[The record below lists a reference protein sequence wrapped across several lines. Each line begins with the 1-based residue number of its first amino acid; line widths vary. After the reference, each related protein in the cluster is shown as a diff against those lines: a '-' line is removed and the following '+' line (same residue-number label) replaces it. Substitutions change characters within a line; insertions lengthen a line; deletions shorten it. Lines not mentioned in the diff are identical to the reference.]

1 MADTPG
7 FDYGTILQASPVV
20 LGMMEDSPEGVFS
33 RLFDALVAM
42 GCLPADLRETARAAV
57 NAREQA
63 GCTALANG
71 IAIPHG
77 YMDEVERP
85 VVAIGVHT
93 RGVDC
98 SSIDGQPTRIFIL
111 LLNHQGSRD
120 HIRFLAA
127 VNRRLIIP
135 EVRVGVLMAQTRD
148 EVLHLLA
155 SKTRHL

>member
-1 MADTPG
+1 
-7 FDYGTILQASPVV
+7 
-20 LGMMEDSPEGVFS
+20 
-33 RLFDALVAM
+33 
-42 GCLPADLRETARAAV
+42 LPADLRETARAAV

-77 YMDEVERP
+77 YMDEVENP

-93 RGVDC
+93 NGVDC

-135 EVRVGVLMAQTRD
+135 EVRVGILVAQSRD

-155 SKTRHL
+155 G

>member
-1 MADTPG
+1 MTDTPG
-7 FDYGTILQASPVV
+7 FDYDAILQASPVV
-20 LGMMEDSPEGVFS
+20 LGMTEDSPEGVFS

-77 YMDEVERP
+77 YMDEVEKP

-135 EVRVGVLMAQTRD
+135 EVRVGILMAQTRA
-148 EVLHLLA
+148 EVIRLLA
-155 SKTRHL
+155 G

>member
-20 LGMMEDSPEGVFS
+20 LGMTEDSPEGVFS

-42 GCLPADLRETARAAV
+42 GCLPADLRETARSAV
-57 NAREQA
+57 NAREQVV
-63 GCTALANG
+63 CTALANG

-77 YMDEVERP
+77 YMDEVEKP

-155 SKTRHL
+155 S

>member
-1 MADTPG
+1 MTDVSG
-7 FDYGTILQASPVV
+7 FDYDTILQASPIV
-20 LGMMEDSPEGVFS
+20 LGMTEGSPEVVFS
-33 RLFDALVAM
+33 RLFESLVAA
-42 GCLPADLRETARAAV
+42 GRLPVGLREKARAAV
-57 NAREQA
+57 NAREA
-63 GCTALANG
+63 VGSTALANG

-85 VVAIGVHT
+85 IAAIGVHKS
-93 RGVDC
+93 GVDC

-111 LLNHQGSRD
+111 LLNHLGSCD

-135 EVRVGVLMAQTRD
+135 EVRVGILVAQTRD

-155 SKTRHL
+155 G

>member
-1 MADTPG
+1 MK
-7 FDYGTILQASPVV
+7 AS
-20 LGMMEDSPEGVFS
+20 E
-33 RLFDALVAM
+33 A
-42 GCLPADLRETARAAV
+42 
-57 NAREQA
+57 A

-77 YMDEVERP
+77 YMDEVEKP

-135 EVRVGVLMAQTRD
+135 EIRAAILVAQSRD

-155 SKTRHL
+155 G

>member
-1 MADTPG
+1 MLMTDTPG
-7 FDYGTILQASPVV
+7 FDYDAILQASPVV
-20 LGMMEDSPEGVFS
+20 LGMTEDTPEGVFS
-33 RLFDALVAM
+33 RLFDALVAA
-42 GCLPADLRETARAAV
+42 GRLPADLREKARAAV
-57 NAREQA
+57 NAREAA

-85 VVAIGVHT
+85 VVAIGVHKS
-93 RGVDC
+93 GVDC

-111 LLNHQGSRD
+111 LLNHLGSRD

-135 EVRVGVLMAQTRD
+135 EVRAGILMAQTRD
-148 EVLHLLA
+148 EVLRLLA
-155 SKTRHL
+155 G

>member
-1 MADTPG
+1 MADAPE
-7 FDYGTILQASPVV
+7 FDFDAILRASPVV
-20 LGMMEDSPEGVFS
+20 LGMTEESPEGVFS
-33 RLFDALVAM
+33 RLFDALVAERR
-42 GCLPADLRETARAAV
+42 LPADLREKARAAV

-77 YMDEVERP
+77 YMDELESP
-85 VVAIGVHT
+85 VVAIGVHA

-111 LLNHQGSRD
+111 LLNHLGSRD

-135 EVRVGVLMAQTRD
+135 EIRAAILVAQSRD

-155 SKTRHL
+155 G

>member
-7 FDYGTILQASPVV
+7 FDYSTILQASPVV
-20 LGMMEDSPEGVFS
+20 LGMTEDSPEGVFS

-42 GCLPADLRETARAAV
+42 GCLPAELRETARAAV

-77 YMDEVERP
+77 YMDEVESP
-85 VVAIGVHT
+85 VVAIGVHA

-98 SSIDGQPTRIFIL
+98 SSIDGQPSRIFIL
-111 LLNHQGSRD
+111 LLNHLGSRD

-135 EVRVGVLMAQTRD
+135 EVRAGILVAQSRD

-155 SKTRHL
+155 G

>member
-1 MADTPG
+1 MADSPG
-7 FDYGTILQASPVV
+7 FDYDAILQASPVV
-20 LGMMEDSPEGVFS
+20 LGMTEDSPEGVFS

-42 GCLPADLRETARAAV
+42 GRLPADLRETARAAV
-57 NAREQA
+57 NAREQD

-77 YMDEVERP
+77 YMDELEQP
-85 VVAIGVHT
+85 VVAIGVHAH
-93 RGVDC
+93 GVDC
-98 SSIDGQPTRIFIL
+98 SSIDGQPSRIFIL

-135 EVRVGVLMAQTRD
+135 EVRAGILVAPTRE
-148 EVLHLLA
+148 EVLRLL
-155 SKTRHL
+155 RG

>member
-1 MADTPG
+1 MMTEVPG
-7 FDYGTILQASPVV
+7 FDYGAILQASPVV
-20 LGMMEDSPEGVFS
+20 LGMTENSPEGVFS
-33 RLFDALVAM
+33 RLFDALVAA
-42 GCLPADLRETARAAV
+42 GCLQADLREKARAAV

-77 YMDEVERP
+77 YMDEVEKP
-85 VVAIGVHT
+85 VAAIGVHA

-135 EVRVGVLMAQTRD
+135 EIRAAVLVAQSRD

-155 SKTRHL
+155 G

>member
-1 MADTPG
+1 MSDTSG
-7 FDYGTILQASPVV
+7 FDYGAILQASPVV
-20 LGMMEDSPEGVFS
+20 LGMTEDSPEAVFS
-33 RLFDALVAM
+33 RLFDALVAA

-77 YMDEVERP
+77 YMDELESP
-85 VVAIGVHT
+85 VVAIGVHA

-98 SSIDGQPTRIFIL
+98 SSIDGQPSRIFIL
-111 LLNHQGSRD
+111 LLNKRDSRD

-135 EVRVGVLMAQTRD
+135 EVRVGILVAQSRD
-148 EVLHLLA
+148 EVLRLLA
-155 SKTRHL
+155 S

>member
-7 FDYGTILQASPVV
+7 FDYDAILQASPVV
-20 LGMMEDSPEGVFS
+20 LGMTEDSPEGVFS

-77 YMDEVERP
+77 YMDEVEKP

-135 EVRVGVLMAQTRD
+135 EVRVGILMAQTRA
-148 EVLHLLA
+148 EVIRLLA
-155 SKTRHL
+155 G

>member
-20 LGMMEDSPEGVFS
+20 LGMTEDSPEGVFS
-33 RLFDALVAM
+33 RLFDALVAT

-77 YMDEVERP
+77 YLDEVERP
-85 VVAIGVHT
+85 VVAIGVHA

-98 SSIDGQPTRIFIL
+98 SSIDGQPSRIFIL
-111 LLNHQGSRD
+111 LLNHPGSRD

-135 EVRVGVLMAQTRD
+135 EVRAAILVAQSRD

-155 SKTRHL
+155 G

>member
-1 MADTPG
+1 MTDTPG

-20 LGMMEDSPEGVFS
+20 LSMTEDSPEAVFS
-33 RLFDALVAM
+33 RLFDALVAA
-42 GCLPADLRETARAAV
+42 GCLSADLRETARAAV

-77 YMDEVERP
+77 YMDEVEKP

-135 EVRVGVLMAQTRD
+135 EVRVGILMAQTRD

-155 SKTRHL
+155 S

>member
-1 MADTPG
+1 MADVSG
-7 FDYGTILQASPVV
+7 FDFDALLQTCPVV
-20 LGMMEDSPEGVFS
+20 LGMTENSPEGVFS
-33 RLFDALVAM
+33 HLFDALVAT
-42 GCLPADLRETARAAV
+42 GCLPADLRESARAAV
-57 NAREQA
+57 NAREQV

-85 VVAIGVHT
+85 VVAIGVHAS
-93 RGVDC
+93 GVDC

-111 LLNHQGSRD
+111 LLNKRDSRD

-135 EVRVGVLMAQTRD
+135 EIRAAILVAQSRD
-148 EVLHLLA
+148 EVLRLLA
-155 SKTRHL
+155 G

>member
-1 MADTPG
+1 MADIPG
-7 FDYGTILQASPVV
+7 FDYDAILRASPVV
-20 LGMMEDSPEGVFS
+20 LGMTEDSPEGVFS

-42 GCLPADLRETARAAV
+42 GCLPADLRETARAAIS
-57 NAREQA
+57 AREQA

-77 YMDEVERP
+77 YMDEVEKP

-135 EVRVGVLMAQTRD
+135 EVRAGILVAQTRD

-155 SKTRHL
+155 G

>member
-1 MADTPG
+1 MTDIPD
-7 FDYGTILQASPVV
+7 FDFGAILQASPIV
-20 LGMMEDSPEGVFS
+20 LGMTEESPEGVFS
-33 RLFDALVAM
+33 RLFDALVAT
-42 GCLPADLRETARAAV
+42 GCLPAGLRETARAAV

-77 YMDEVERP
+77 YMDEVEKP

-135 EVRVGVLMAQTRD
+135 EIRAAILVAQSRD
-148 EVLHLLA
+148 EVLNLLA
-155 SKTRHL
+155 G

>member
-1 MADTPG
+1 MADNPG
-7 FDYGTILQASPVV
+7 FDYDAILRASPVV
-20 LGMMEDSPEGVFS
+20 LGMTEDSPESVFS

-77 YMDEVERP
+77 YMDEVGKP

-111 LLNHQGSRD
+111 LLNQQGSRD

-135 EVRVGVLMAQTRD
+135 EVRAGILVAQTRD

-155 SKTRHL
+155 G

>member
-1 MADTPG
+1 MTEVPG
-7 FDYGTILQASPVV
+7 FDYGAILQASPVV
-20 LGMMEDSPEGVFS
+20 LGMTENSPEGVFS
-33 RLFDALVAM
+33 RLFDALVAA
-42 GCLPADLRETARAAV
+42 GCLQADLREKARAAV

-77 YMDEVERP
+77 YMDEVKSP
-85 VVAIGVHT
+85 IVAIGVHA

-98 SSIDGQPTRIFIL
+98 SSIDGQPSRIFIL
-111 LLNHQGSRD
+111 LLNRQGSRD

-135 EVRVGVLMAQTRD
+135 EVRAGILVAPTRD
-148 EVLHLLA
+148 DVLRLLA
-155 SKTRHL
+155 G

>member
-1 MADTPG
+1 MTDVPG
-7 FDYGTILQASPVV
+7 FDFGTILKASPIV
-20 LGMMEDSPEGVFS
+20 LGMTEDSPEAVFS
-33 RLFDALVAM
+33 RLFDSMVAA
-42 GCLPADLRETARAAV
+42 GCLPADLREKARAAV
-57 NAREQA
+57 NAREAA

-85 VVAIGVHT
+85 VAAIGVHT

-111 LLNHQGSRD
+111 LLNHLGSRD

-135 EVRVGVLMAQTRD
+135 EVRAGILVAQARD

-155 SKTRHL
+155 G

>member
-7 FDYGTILQASPVV
+7 FDYSTILQASPVV
-20 LGMMEDSPEGVFS
+20 LGMTEDSPEGVFS

-42 GCLPADLRETARAAV
+42 GCLPAELRETARAAV

-77 YMDEVERP
+77 YMDEVEKP

-135 EVRVGVLMAQTRD
+135 EVRVGILMAQTRD

-155 SKTRHL
+155 S